1 MTENARSASEYRIWY
16 HLLVSFPVHELTQ
29 PLPTQFYHSF
39 KIIRVLQGRYYWIKY
54 CLYSSLCVIEL
65 CYCISEDPFFES
77 FSLSKSK
84 TAAVLTPTIQKVED
98 EECQESDIF
107 SKFLLFLLIHK
118 LLAWIQKAKDMTSWN
133 YLCEDTDMWDIVFSI
148 GFL

>member
-1 MTENARSASEYRIWY
+1 M
-16 HLLVSFPVHELTQ
+16 
-29 PLPTQFYHSF
+29 
-39 KIIRVLQGRYYWIKY
+39 
-54 CLYSSLCVIEL
+54 IEL

-107 SKFLLFLLIHK
+107 MEILVVFVNTK
-118 LLAWIQKAKDMTSWN
+118 
-133 YLCEDTDMWDIVFSI
+133 YLRNILVLDVKTCNP
-148 GFL
+148 GF

>member
-1 MTENARSASEYRIWY
+1 M
-16 HLLVSFPVHELTQ
+16 
-29 PLPTQFYHSF
+29 
-39 KIIRVLQGRYYWIKY
+39 
-54 CLYSSLCVIEL
+54 IEL

-107 SKFLLFLLIHK
+107 MEILVVFVNPQITCLNTEGKRH
-118 LLAWIQKAKDMTSWN
+118 
-133 YLCEDTDMWDIVFSI
+133 DILKSFV
-148 GFL
+148 